1 MPPTHDFD
9 VVVLGRSLTGTLAA
23 MRLRQEGRAVCLAPY
38 ASDNGSIEQLV
49 EVPPSPLNARA
60 ISGEQFA
67 GEVRKRIADLGIHED
82 PDLGV
87 KIERDGDGLVV
98 RQLEGGSIRSRKV
111 VFAPA
116 GMEDDAA
123 HLGAAAFFGIGVSM
137 DALSDAPLLSGKGVA
152 VRGAGCR
159 AAEQALLALKGGV
172 RHVNLIPEGVVP
184 TFGALSEIIE
194 HHADIQVWRDT
205 TIRALEASPSGQLS
219 ALRVER
225 AGLEERIATDW
236 LFLAQG
242 LTCDW
247 SAVSE
252 VRQDPGIVLAGLA
265 NGIRYD
271 DYPGMIADVARAVSA
286 VSAA

>member
-1 MPPTHDFD
+1 MSTTDYSD

-23 MRLRQEGRAVCLAPY
+23 IRLRQEGRAVCLVTY

-49 EVPPSPLNARA
+49 EVPPGPLNARD

-67 GEVRKRIADLGIHED
+67 DEVRKRIADIGIHES
-82 PDLGV
+82 PELGV

-116 GMEDDAA
+116 GTEDDAA
-123 HLGAAAFFGIGVSM
+123 HLGATAFFGAGVSM
-137 DALSDAPLLSGKGVA
+137 DAFSDAPLLSGKLVA

-172 RHVNLIPEGVVP
+172 RHVNVITEGVVP

-194 HHADIQVWRDT
+194 HNADIQVWRDT
-205 TIRALEASPSGQLS
+205 TIRALEASTSGQLS
-219 ALRVER
+219 AVRVER

-252 VRQDPGIVLAGLA
+252 VGRDPRIILAGLA
-265 NGIRYD
+265 NDIRYE
-271 DYPGMIADVARAVSA
+271 DYPGMIADVARTVSA